1 MAHSP
6 IIRGTPDPLDP
17 QEEPILENLLN
28 LRDKLLNLRENSSL
42 SYIRSQDVIPLYDQV
57 VEQVNLLNEIR
68 TEKRQEQNRG
78 SYLGHRLWL

>member
-6 IIRGTPDPLDP
+6 IISGTPDPLDP

-28 LRDKLLNLRENSSL
+28 LRDRLLHLREDSSA

-57 VEQVNLLNEIR
+57 VEQVNVLNEIR

-78 SYLGHRLWL
+78 WHLHHQY